1 MSKVTKAQLSE
12 LEALLDSLREY
23 MNDRGA
29 PRSLVHNVDDMK
41 KSINWVRELKAKNGN
56 R

>member
-12 LEALLDSLREY
+12 LETLLQALREY

-29 PRSLVHNVDDMK
+29 PRSLVANIDDLSK
-41 KSINWVRELKAKNGN
+41 TINWVKEQKAKKT
-56 R
+56 